1 MTRQQWRSI
10 HSQLPAGQYSS
21 FTVLVFLADCVL
33 FAASAILWT
42 RTGGL
47 LIHVAALIAPVFA
60 MVQFFLLVHEAT
72 HGAVCRNKRWNDLV
86 GHVCGWLIFLPF
98 LPRQRN
104 HLLHHAWAGHPTRD
118 PENRRAIAKFSAM
131 SDQEA
136 QRLEFVWRHWI
147 PLFALNS
154 AVGTWLDPFRE
165 RSAGDRS
172 QRIRKEIRFVWIY
185 LGGYMAA
192 FTCAQA
198 AHAAL
203 QLVGWYMLAWIAE
216 LAMVELVS
224 LPHHAETPLLSPDA
238 GRLEFREQETHSHS
252 CASVPFWSRW
262 VILNFNLHVVHHAF
276 PWLPWFR
283 LTEAQRLMSEQGLAA
298 GQGETDEV
306 SWSLQKRGR
315 PLLEL
320 MGHYFDTQRKFSTS
334 ISSSTEESARGKRIV
349 RPSRVTVSGKSTVP
363 RPPATVVDLRVARSK
378 Y

>member
-1 MTRQQWRSI
+1 MTRQQWQSI
-10 HSQLPAGQYSS
+10 LAKLPAGQYSS
-21 FTVLVFLADCVL
+21 FTMLVFLADCVL

-185 LGGYMAA
+185 LAGYLAA
-192 FTCAQA
+192 FTCALA
-198 AHAAL
+198 AHAVR
-203 QLVGWYMLAWIAE
+203 QLVCWYMLAWIAE

-224 LPHHAETPLLSPDA
+224 LPHHAETPLLAPDA
-238 GRLEFREQETHSHS
+238 PRLAFWEQETRSHS
-252 CASVPFWSRW
+252 CAHVPVWSSW

-298 GQGETDEV
+298 GRGETDEV

-320 MGHYFDTQRKFSTS
+320 MGHYFDTQRRFSTS